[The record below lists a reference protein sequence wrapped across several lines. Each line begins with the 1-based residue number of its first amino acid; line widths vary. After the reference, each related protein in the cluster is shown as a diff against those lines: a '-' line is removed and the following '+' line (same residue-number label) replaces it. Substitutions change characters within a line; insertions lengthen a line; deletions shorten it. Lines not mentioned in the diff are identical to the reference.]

1 MMKDLVW
8 NLDDLFKSKEDFY
21 LAIES
26 VRERTLEFSKYKN
39 TELNSDS
46 LFLILNEKWDIK
58 DITND
63 IWVYGNLVYYKDINN
78 QECIEMKR
86 VADEFNNEVNLSVKF
101 VDLMILELGKDKVN
115 DFILENKEL
124 EVYKLFLD
132 NLFRMESHI
141 QGDDVNQK
149 VKSNVDNI
157 NDEIGKYNELVKS
170 INYDSILIDGE
181 STPLNSSNLAKFLAS
196 RDRNTRR
203 QAYLSVNNS
212 YLKES
217 DKFASILDSL
227 FKTRV
232 DNAFLEGYS
241 SVLEKVLFEENI
253 SLSVI
258 DSLLKSVN
266 DKLPLMQRY
275 LDLKSKFI
283 CVSEPHLYD
292 FNVPMDNNLKF
303 SFSLEESISIVK
315 KALAPLGED
324 YLRVVDLL
332 LDGHIDGSVDE
343 KKHQSITFS
352 WNVYSFLN
360 FRGSYVDLKNL
371 VHELGHIVNY
381 YLSKGN
387 VPFLY
392 EDSTVFVGETA
403 SIVNE
408 ILLNRYLYNNANSF
422 DEKVFYLSKEIEN
435 YFTSVFKQTMY
446 TEFEN
451 ILYDIVKSNSLSS
464 DVLTDIYSKL
474 IHKYYGSN
482 VVYDR
487 ESYFEWTRLG
497 HLYRWSY
504 YPYKYATG
512 LLIASSVVNS
522 LVDEKS
528 LSSDK
533 YLGFLSSGSSMY
545 SLDLLKI
552 LDIDLSDESVL
563 VKGFSVLEKDIEY
576 LENALKL
583 EK

>member
-21 LAIES
+21 LAIDS
-26 VRERTLEFSKYKN
+26 VRDRTLEFSKYKN

-149 VKSNVDNI
+149 VKSNVDKI

-170 INYDSILIDGE
+170 IDYDPILIGGE
-181 STPLNSSNLAKFLAS
+181 STSLNSSNLAKFLAS

-203 QAYLSVNNS
+203 QSYLSVNNS

-253 SLSVI
+253 SLSLTMPNAPISKVYI
-258 DSLLKSVN
+258 HRKLK
-266 DKLPLMQRY
+266 
-275 LDLKSKFI
+275 
-283 CVSEPHLYD
+283 
-292 FNVPMDNNLKF
+292 
-303 SFSLEESISIVK
+303 
-315 KALAPLGED
+315 
-324 YLRVVDLL
+324 
-332 LDGHIDGSVDE
+332 
-343 KKHQSITFS
+343 
-352 WNVYSFLN
+352 
-360 FRGSYVDLKNL
+360 
-371 VHELGHIVNY
+371 
-381 YLSKGN
+381 
-387 VPFLY
+387 
-392 EDSTVFVGETA
+392 
-403 SIVNE
+403 
-408 ILLNRYLYNNANSF
+408 
-422 DEKVFYLSKEIEN
+422 
-435 YFTSVFKQTMY
+435 
-446 TEFEN
+446 
-451 ILYDIVKSNSLSS
+451 
-464 DVLTDIYSKL
+464 
-474 IHKYYGSN
+474 
-482 VVYDR
+482 
-487 ESYFEWTRLG
+487 
-497 HLYRWSY
+497 
-504 YPYKYATG
+504 
-512 LLIASSVVNS
+512 
-522 LVDEKS
+522 
-528 LSSDK
+528 
-533 YLGFLSSGSSMY
+533 
-545 SLDLLKI
+545 
-552 LDIDLSDESVL
+552 
-563 VKGFSVLEKDIEY
+563 
-576 LENALKL
+576 
-583 EK
+583 